1 MSLSGYDPNQ
11 RYKRK
16 RQSFLRRL
24 LVGLTILGVTA
35 IVAYRIGHQVSQE
48 HIESADKSVK
58 KMADQVTA
66 LEKKVTQLSAENKT
80 IAAQYQQL
88 QAKYDSDVPDG
99 ELARLTNLARQ
110 QLENGL
116 DGDRLAMI
124 LRAAQPPRNCTDD
137 VKRRFVVKTPLYDG
151 PDSKVTMADGRVT
164 ISAQGQPVKNAD
176 GKMEAWYNPNK
187 PITVNFTVIGGKSM
201 EKTGQL
207 PIHHTIV
214 DGDREHRFTI
224 AKGQRSF
231 ATVIGDSC
239 DYLINRSN

>member
-1 MSLSGYDPNQ
+1 
-11 RYKRK
+11 
-16 RQSFLRRL
+16 
-24 LVGLTILGVTA
+24 VGLTILGVTA
-35 IVAYRIGHQVSQE
+35 IIAYRIGHQVSKE
-48 HIESADKSVK
+48 HIEGANQSVK
-58 KMADQVTA
+58 KMAEQVTA

-80 IAAQYQQL
+80 LTAQYEQL

-99 ELARLTNLARQ
+99 ELAQLTNLAKQ
-110 QLENGL
+110 QLDNGL
-116 DGDRLAMI
+116 NADRLAMI

-151 PDSKVTMADGRVT
+151 PDSKVTLAGGRVT
-164 ISAQGQPVKNAD
+164 ISAHGQPVKTAD
-176 GKMEAWYNPNK
+176 GKMEAWYDPNK
-187 PITVNFTVIGGKSM
+187 PVTVKFTVIGGKSVV
-201 EKTGQL
+201 KTGQL

-239 DYLINRSN
+239 DYSINRSN